1 MAAQNY
7 YDTLGVPKNA
17 SQADIRQAFR
27 KLARTYHPD
36 LNPGDK
42 AAEERFKQISEANEV
57 LSDTENRKNYDK
69 YGDNWRHADRIESQF
84 GAGGAP
90 FTWRSGRQRRG
101 ATGQS
106 GFGDFSGFE
115 DLLGGFGNVHGSP
128 AAAASKRSLETDVD
142 VTLDEAYTGTNRRI
156 TITEG
161 GRERRIEVD
170 IPPGVDDGSVVRVR
184 PGGSREILLKVTVE
198 PHPRFTRRGNDLY
211 QDIDVPFEDAIL
223 GSKAAVRTI
232 SGRLEVTVPA
242 ESRNG
247 QHIRLAGQGMPKLGE
262 PESRG
267 DMYVVV
273 RPVMPRDLSDEE
285 RGLVERLKAAR
296 SGRG

>member
-1 MAAQNY
+1 MATQSY
-7 YDTLGVPKNA
+7 YDTLGVPRNA
-17 SQADIRQAFR
+17 SEADIRQAFR

-42 AAEERFKQISEANEV
+42 ASEERFKRISEANEV
-57 LSDTENRKNYDK
+57 LSDAENRKKYDK
-69 YGDNWRHADRIESQF
+69 YGDNWKHADRIESQF

-90 FTWRSGRQRRG
+90 FTRRSGRQRRG
-101 ATGQS
+101 TGGFS
-106 GFGDFSGFE
+106 GFDDMPGFE
-115 DLLGGFGNVHGSP
+115 DLLGGFGNTYGSP
-128 AAAASKRSLETDVD
+128 TAAASKRSLETDVEID
-142 VTLDEAYTGTNRRI
+142 LEEAYSGASRRI

-170 IPPGVDDGSVVRVR
+170 IPSGVDNGSVVRVR

-198 PHPRFTRRGNDLY
+198 PHPRFTRRGDDLY

-223 GSKAAVRTI
+223 GGKAAVHTI
-232 SGRLEVTVPA
+232 SGKLEVAVPA

-247 QHIRLAGQGMPKLGE
+247 QHIRLAGQGMPKLGD
-262 PESRG
+262 SGAKG
-267 DMYVVV
+267 DMYVIV
-273 RPVMPRDLSDEE
+273 RPVMPSDLSDEE

-296 SGRG
+296 SGRE

>member
-1 MAAQNY
+1 MATQNY
-7 YDTLGVPKNA
+7 YDTLGVPKTA
-17 SQADIRQAFR
+17 SEADIRQAFR

-57 LSDTENRKNYDK
+57 LADPDNRKKYDK
-69 YGDNWRHADRIESQF
+69 YGDNWKHADQIESQF
-84 GAGGAP
+84 GAGGSP
-90 FTWRSGRQRRG
+90 FTWRSGRSRRG
-101 ATGQS
+101 TTGHS

-115 DLLGGFGNVHGSP
+115 DLLGGFGNIHGNP
-128 AAAASKRSLETDVD
+128 AATAQKRSLETGVD
-142 VTLDEAYTGTNRRI
+142 VTLEEAFSGTSRRI

-170 IPPGVDDGSVVRVR
+170 IPPGVDNGSVVRVR
-184 PGGSREILLKVTVE
+184 PGGGREILLNVTLD
-198 PHPRFTRRGNDLY
+198 PHPTFTRRGGDLY

-223 GSKAAVRTI
+223 GGKAAVRTI
-232 SGRLEVTVPA
+232 GGRLEVTVPA

-262 PESRG
+262 PDSRG
-267 DMYVVV
+267 DMYLVV
-273 RPVMPRDLSDEE
+273 RPVMPRNLSNEE
-285 RGLVERLKAAR
+285 RGLVEKLKTAR
-296 SGRG
+296 SGRR

>member
-7 YDTLGVPKNA
+7 YDTLGVPRNA

-42 AAEERFKQISEANEV
+42 AAEERFKHISEANEV
-57 LSDTENRKNYDK
+57 LSDPDNRKKYDK
-69 YGDNWRHADRIESQF
+69 YGDNWKHADQIESQF
-84 GAGGAP
+84 GAGGFP
-90 FTWRSGRQRRG
+90 FTWRGGRQRRG
-101 ATGQS
+101 AAGHS
-106 GFGDFSGFE
+106 DFGDFAGFE
-115 DLLGGFGNVHGSP
+115 DLLGGFGNIYGDP
-128 AAAASKRSLETDVD
+128 AATAQRRSLETEVD
-142 VTLDEAYTGTNRRI
+142 VTLEEAFSGTSRRI
-156 TITEG
+156 TINEG

-170 IPPGVDDGSVVRVR
+170 VPPGVDNGSVVRVR
-184 PGGSREILLKVTVE
+184 PSGSREILLKVAVD
-198 PHPRFTRRGNDLY
+198 PHPRFTRRGDDLY
-211 QDIDVPFEDAIL
+211 QDIDVPFEDAVL
-223 GSKAAVRTI
+223 GGKAAVRTI
-232 SGRLEVTVPA
+232 GGRLEVTVPA

-262 PESRG
+262 PDARG

-285 RGLVERLKAAR
+285 RGLVEKLKAAR
-296 SGRG
+296 SGRR

>member
-7 YDTLGVPKNA
+7 YDTLGVAKNA
-17 SQADIRQAFR
+17 SEADIRQAFR

-42 AAEERFKQISEANEV
+42 GAEERFKRISEANEV
-57 LSDTENRKNYDK
+57 LSDAENRKKYDK
-69 YGDNWRHADRIESQF
+69 YGDNWKHADRIESQF

-90 FTWRSGRQRRG
+90 FTWRIGRQRRSSG
-101 ATGQS
+101 GFS
-106 GFGDFSGFE
+106 GFDDVPDFE
-115 DLLGGFGNVHGSP
+115 DLLGGFSNVHGSP
-128 AAAASKRSLETDVD
+128 TASTSTRSLETDVD
-142 VTLDEAYTGTNRRI
+142 VTLDEAYTGTSRRI

-184 PGGSREILLKVTVE
+184 PEGGREILLKVTVE
-198 PHPRFTRRGNDLY
+198 PHRRLTRRGDDLY

-232 SGRLEVTVPA
+232 GSRLEVTVPA

-262 PESRG
+262 PDSRG

-285 RGLVERLKAAR
+285 RGLVEKLKAAR
-296 SGRG
+296 SGRE